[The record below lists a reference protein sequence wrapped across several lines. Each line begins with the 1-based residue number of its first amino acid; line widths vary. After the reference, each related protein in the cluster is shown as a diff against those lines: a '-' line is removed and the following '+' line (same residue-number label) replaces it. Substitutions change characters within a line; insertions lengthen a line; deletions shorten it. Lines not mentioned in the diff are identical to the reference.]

1 MVDKYE
7 EIYQQLKKEAEEAV
21 TSKSLDNC
29 IEDFKNVV
37 EDRVK
42 LIHKEIDAAVAQIL
56 DAGELAFKDS
66 DNFNISI
73 DTPQINELLT
83 FNSRVATLTK
93 YMNDLVKLGSNK
105 SKVVES
111 LASYNCNEYEL
122 FKINKEGLLEFKAL
136 NRVKIL
142 GSGKVDADLGWK
154 KDQNQPNMSKVE
166 TSDEKVL
173 KVMGTGCYNYYM
185 TDKEVIDTNLYAEF
199 ESTVTQNDTYFYFGI
214 ANETTVP
221 SSNCMCCNPSSVIYM
236 WHDGNLSQY
245 GSKQAEQKLEFK
257 SKGGKP
263 TILRVKIMGSDK
275 EAYFQIDDKDE
286 VGPYKLVG
294 SKWRITFG
302 SCNTSSGQIKIVNS
316 YFI

>member
-37 EDRVK
+37 EERVK
-42 LIHKEIDAAVAQIL
+42 LIHLEIDAAVSQML
-56 DAGELAFKDS
+56 DAGELAFKES
-66 DNFNISI
+66 DNIDISLEA
-73 DTPQINELLT
+73 PKLNQLLT
-83 FNSRVATLTK
+83 FNSRVALLTK
-93 YMNDLVKLGSNK
+93 YMNDLVKLGSTK

-111 LASYNCNEYEL
+111 LANYDCNEYEL
-122 FKINKEGLLEFKAL
+122 FKINKEGLLEFKVL
-136 NRVKIL
+136 NRVKVL
-142 GSGKVDADLGWK
+142 GSGKVDAELGWK
-154 KDQNQPNMSKVE
+154 KDQNQPNMSKID
-166 TSDEKVL
+166 TNDEKLL
-173 KVMGTGCYNYYM
+173 KVTGTGCYNYYL
-185 TDKEVIDTNLYAEF
+185 TDKEIFDQNLYAEF

-221 SSNCMCCNPSSVIYM
+221 SSNCMCCNPSSVLYI
-236 WHDGNLSQY
+236 WHDGNISQY
-245 GSKQAEQKLEFK
+245 GTKQSEQKVEFK
-257 SKGGKP
+257 SKSGKP
-263 TILRVKIMGSDK
+263 TILRVKILSSDK

-302 SCNTSSGQIKIVNS
+302 SCNTSSGQIKIVSS